1 MTDNPSLA
9 PFLDD
14 YPFTLQSTFQNNT
27 LFSDHILRQ
36 RPSPAVDAAWDD
48 LSRLTVMTLSADEVR
63 ALGKDPATAVHMPNN
78 PSAFPAMP
86 AVMHQ
91 LHCLNKLRQGLEI
104 TYYHG
109 NRSLT
114 QMYWEHMYHCLH
126 LITQTV
132 TCHADA
138 DPILW
143 TWVENQEHA
152 DPVFSGN
159 MMCRDF
165 DGFKA
170 WLEGTGFDV
179 HNVWLVQREG
189 DEIEV
194 PQEPGLLKLELELE
208 QQQQQGGEDRVQVD
222 VDTESAG
229 HNHAGKL

>member
-78 PSAFPAMP
+78 PSAFRHAGRHAPAALP
-86 AVMHQ
+86 EQAAAGPGDH
-91 LHCLNKLRQGLEI
+91 LL
-104 TYYHG
+104 HG

-208 QQQQQGGEDRVQVD
+208 QQQQQGGEEV
-222 VDTESAG
+222 EY
-229 HNHAGKL
+229 K